1 MASSHVVTPRFI
13 SALTVMQLFVIFL
26 GVCVTGGFL
35 RLHGFDVPHP
45 FYPRIARDYGFWL
58 ALLPLAWALASVL
71 SARPVDASPTASSLH
86 GVAGFVLLAGLILVF
101 TLAATA
107 AFHSAYGGGRC

>member
-1 MASSHVVTPRFI
+1 MTPRFI

-35 RLHGFDVPHP
+35 RLHGVDVPHP
-45 FYPRIARDYGFWL
+45 TYPRIMRDYGFWL

-71 SARPVDASPTASSLH
+71 SARPVDATPSASSLY

-101 TLAATA
+101 TMAASV
-107 AFHSAYGGGRC
+107 AFHYAFGGDSC